1 MINKRIDEIKI
12 ELLKMYQKDL
22 MLRDELIKSGDL
34 YLGYHPKMEQ
44 LHQEN
49 SEKLEKIIYEIGWP
63 TVEKTGEEA
72 SFAAWVILQNA
83 ISNPT
88 LQRISLPLLMELANQ
103 GEIYPS
109 EVAVL
114 FDRICYFEL
123 RPQKYGTQFDFD
135 EDGNLNPWE
144 IEDVKNVDVYRQG
157 VGLPPLNETI
167 KRMQEVAKKTNE
179 MSTKPY
185 KDRINERKE
194 WAKKVGWI

>member
-1 MINKRIDEIKI
+1 MINKRIEEITVD
-12 ELLKMYQKDL
+12 LLKMYQKDL
-22 MLRDELIKSGDL
+22 MLQDELIKSGDL

-63 TVEKTGEEA
+63 TVTKVGNEA
-72 SFAAWVILQNA
+72 SFAAWVVLQNA

-88 LQRISLPLLMELANQ
+88 LQRTSLPLLMELANHD
-103 GEIYPS
+103 EIYPS

-135 EDGNLNPWE
+135 EKGNLNPWE
-144 IEDVKNVDVYRQG
+144 IEDIEKVDEYRIQ
-157 VGLPPLNETI
+157 VGLPPLKETI
-167 KRMQEVAKKTNE
+167 KRMQEVAKKDNE
-179 MSTKPY
+179 TPSKPY
-185 KDRINERKE
+185 KERIKERTE
-194 WAKKVGWI
+194 WAKKVGWL